1 MNGPA
6 ENRAKVAKASN
17 FSSLVSELHVIVL
30 AIARNSL
37 STRCILRR
45 PINIQNWGGMQ
56 RIFSNSPSGDY
67 VQNPY
72 RRMVG
77 ASKVIWVAAPYVT
90 ATDELLEAQKAGK
103 EIRLIVGLNDCTS
116 PKALRQV
123 HDLPGFGIRYFTR
136 RFHAKLYVF
145 DDEAIV
151 GSSNLTQGGL
161 SLNREANICIDS
173 EDDLDDLR
181 ELFSELWED
190 AQVLTTDKLAAF
202 EKAWSGK
209 RGAQDPD
216 PWIEDSVGKAEPQ
229 NSSIA
234 SRKRSTKSI
243 FQETLRRQIAEY
255 GSSFREIDQVLT
267 GNQIQ
272 RTELNS
278 VGPAHR
284 TNRFLNWVRLTKAP
298 GEETWRLAPSRSAE
312 ERQELILQ
320 LAREWASLDSDRTQ
334 IPEEY
339 LDWLERVNS
348 TFKTKDA
355 IIEATKETL
364 TNGLLSLHAFYEQ
377 LRFVEGGLKNLPI
390 EFWRANG
397 DNVEKVSGTLANLL
411 HGKGDFV
418 DRLYD
423 FISVPEMKLAYFGKF
438 CALELFGTIKPQ
450 SCPPMNGRT
459 AKAMRFL
466 GYSVSGV

>member
-1 MNGPA
+1 
-6 ENRAKVAKASN
+6 
-17 FSSLVSELHVIVL
+17 
-30 AIARNSL
+30 
-37 STRCILRR
+37 
-45 PINIQNWGGMQ
+45 MQ

-77 ASKVIWVAAPYVT
+77 ASKVIWIAAPYVT
-90 ATDELLEAQKAGK
+90 ATDELFEAQQAGK

-116 PKALRQV
+116 PKALRKV

-145 DDEAIV
+145 DDQAIV

-229 NSSIA
+229 NSSVS
-234 SRKRSTKSI
+234 SRKRSSKTI

-255 GSSFREIDQVLT
+255 GSAFREIDQVLT
-267 GNQIQ
+267 GNQIE
-272 RTELNS
+272 RAELNS
-278 VGPAHR
+278 VGSAHR

-298 GEETWRLAPSRSAE
+298 GEEAWRLAHERPAA
-312 ERQELILQ
+312 ERQELIRQ
-320 LAREWASLDSDRTQ
+320 LGQEWASLNSDRTQ

-339 LDWLERVNS
+339 LDWLKRVND

-355 IIEATKETL
+355 INNASKDEL
-364 TNGLLSLHAFYEQ
+364 TDGILSLHAFYEQ

-397 DNVEKVSGTLANLL
+397 EDVEKVSRSLAILL
-411 HGKGDFV
+411 HGEGDFV
-418 DRLYD
+418 DRLYE
-423 FISVPEMKLAYFGKF
+423 FITVPEKKLAYFGKF

-450 SCPPMNGRT
+450 FCPPMNGRT

-466 GYSVSGV
+466 GYRVSGI